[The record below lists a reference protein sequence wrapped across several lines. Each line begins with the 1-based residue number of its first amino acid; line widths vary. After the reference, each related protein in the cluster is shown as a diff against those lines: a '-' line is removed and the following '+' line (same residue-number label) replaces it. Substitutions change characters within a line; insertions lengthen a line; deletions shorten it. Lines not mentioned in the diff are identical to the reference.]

1 MREITLYVEDDAV
14 VSKIKAAANM
24 IKGVVSVKVG
34 KKKEER
40 PKVNK
45 ETLEAL
51 EEIRRG
57 EYAGELDSSSEEA
70 IINSI
75 MAL

>member
-34 KKKEER
+34 KQKEEE
-40 PKVNK
+40 PNFNK

-51 EEIRRG
+51 EEIRSG
-57 EYAGELDSSSEEA
+57 KYAGELDSSSEEA

>member
-24 IKGVVSVKVG
+24 IKGVISVKVG
-34 KKKEER
+34 KKKEE
-40 PKVNK
+40 PKFNK

-57 EYAGELDSSSEEA
+57 EYAGKLDASSKDALLE
-70 IINSI
+70 SI

>member
-34 KKKEER
+34 KKKEEG
-40 PKVNK
+40 PKFNK

-57 EYAGELDSSSEEA
+57 EYAGELYSSSEEA